1 MYTDRIVI
9 TNPGGLYGRLTV
21 DQLGNAQPDTRNPV
35 LVTAMETL
43 GNTENRYSGIPT
55 IRYAMSNLGLP
66 APEFLDSRGEF
77 SVTLYN
83 KAALDTMSSQIPEKR
98 ELPDDLDEK
107 GLLEFCRIPRT
118 RGEIIEFLDI
128 ASGQYALRR
137 YLEPLVQTGA
147 IRLTVPD
154 KPRSR
159 NQRYVT
165 AE

>member
-1 MYTDRIVI
+1 
-9 TNPGGLYGRLTV
+9 
-21 DQLGNAQPDTRNPV
+21 
-35 LVTAMETL
+35 
-43 GNTENRYSGIPT
+43 
-55 IRYAMSNLGLP
+55 
-66 APEFLDSRGEF
+66 
-77 SVTLYN
+77 
-83 KAALDTMSSQIPEKR
+83 MSSQTLEER
-98 ELPDDLDEK
+98 EMFDDLDEK